1 MGNNNNS
8 IPFSKVFENAGT
20 LLTTLICG
28 AIVGLVTLTITTYQQ
43 AVEIQHINEAVHDMQ
58 VTMEE
63 LKHRSVASD
72 VRLSNHEDNIKR
84 LQSDMDE
91 IKFRLGAIPDRT
103 ELNKSFD
110 SLYNKLSDKMD
121 RKH

>member
-1 MGNNNNS
+1 MSNNNKG
-8 IPFSKVFENAGT
+8 PFSSILENAGT
-20 LLTTLICG
+20 LLTTLIGG
-28 AIVGLVTLTITTYQQ
+28 AIVGLLTLTITTYQQ
-43 AVEIQHINEAVHDMQ
+43 AIEINHINESVHDIQ

-72 VRLSNHEDNIKR
+72 VRLSTHEDNIKK
-84 LQSDMDE
+84 LQEDMDE
-91 IKFRLGAIPDRT
+91 IKYRLGAIPDRT

-110 SLYNKLSDKMD
+110 SLYNKISDKMD

>member
-1 MGNNNNS
+1 MSNNNKG
-8 IPFSKVFENAGT
+8 PFSSILENAGT
-20 LLTTLICG
+20 LLTTLIGG

-43 AVEIQHINEAVHDMQ
+43 AVEIQHINESIHDIQ

-63 LKHRSVASD
+63 LKHRSVTND
-72 VRLSNHEDNIKR
+72 VRLSTHEDNIKK
-84 LQSDMDE
+84 LQEDMDE
-91 IKFRLGAIPDRT
+91 IKYRLGAIPDRT

-110 SLYNKLSDKMD
+110 SLYNKISDKMD

>member
-1 MGNNNNS
+1 MSNNNKG
-8 IPFSKVFENAGT
+8 PFSSILENAGT
-20 LLTTLICG
+20 LLTTLIGG

-43 AVEIQHINEAVHDMQ
+43 AIEINHINESVHDIQ

-72 VRLSNHEDNIKR
+72 VRLSTHEDNIKK
-84 LQSDMDE
+84 LQEDMDE
-91 IKFRLGAIPDRT
+91 IKYRLGAIPDRT

-110 SLYNKLSDKMD
+110 SLYNKISDKMD
-121 RKH
+121 RKQ

>member
-1 MGNNNNS
+1 MSNNNKG
-8 IPFSKVFENAGT
+8 PFSSILENAGT
-20 LLTTLICG
+20 LLTTLIGG

-43 AVEIQHINEAVHDMQ
+43 AVEIQHINESVHDIQ

-72 VRLSNHEDNIKR
+72 VRLSTHEDNIKK
-84 LQSDMDE
+84 LQEDMDE
-91 IKFRLGAIPDRT
+91 IKYRLGAIPDRT

-110 SLYNKLSDKMD
+110 SLYNKISDKMD

>member
-1 MGNNNNS
+1 MSNNNKG
-8 IPFSKVFENAGT
+8 PFSSILENAGT
-20 LLTTLICG
+20 LLTTLIGG

-43 AVEIQHINEAVHDMQ
+43 AVEIQHINESVHDIQ

-63 LKHRSVASD
+63 LKHRSVTND
-72 VRLSNHEDNIKR
+72 VRLSTHEDNIKK
-84 LQSDMDE
+84 LQEDMDE
-91 IKFRLGAIPDRT
+91 IKYRLGAIPDRT

-110 SLYNKLSDKMD
+110 SLYNKISDKMD

>member
-1 MGNNNNS
+1 MSNNNKG
-8 IPFSKVFENAGT
+8 PFSSILENAGT
-20 LLTTLICG
+20 LLTTLIGG

-43 AVEIQHINEAVHDMQ
+43 AIEINHINESVHDIQ

-63 LKHRSVASD
+63 LKHRSVTND
-72 VRLSNHEDNIKR
+72 VRLSTHEDNIKK
-84 LQSDMDE
+84 LQEDMDE
-91 IKFRLGAIPDRT
+91 IKYRLGAIPDRT

-110 SLYNKLSDKMD
+110 SLYNKISDKMD

>member
-1 MGNNNNS
+1 MSNNNKGPSSS
-8 IPFSKVFENAGT
+8 ILENAGT
-20 LLTTLICG
+20 LLTTLIGG

-43 AVEIQHINEAVHDMQ
+43 AIEINHINESVHDIQ

-72 VRLSNHEDNIKR
+72 VRLSTHEDNIKK
-84 LQSDMDE
+84 LQEDMDE
-91 IKFRLGAIPDRT
+91 IKYRLGAIPDRT

-110 SLYNKLSDKMD
+110 SLYNKISDKMD
-121 RKH
+121 RKQ

>member
-1 MGNNNNS
+1 MSNNNKG
-8 IPFSKVFENAGT
+8 PFSSILENAGT
-20 LLTTLICG
+20 LLTTLIGG

-43 AVEIQHINEAVHDMQ
+43 AIEINHINESVHDIQ

-72 VRLSNHEDNIKR
+72 VRLSTHEDNIKK
-84 LQSDMDE
+84 LQADMDE
-91 IKFRLGAIPDRT
+91 IKYRLGAIPDRT

-110 SLYNKLSDKMD
+110 SLYNKISDKMD

>member
-1 MGNNNNS
+1 MSNNNKG
-8 IPFSKVFENAGT
+8 PFSSILENAGT
-20 LLTTLICG
+20 LLTTLIGG
-28 AIVGLVTLTITTYQQ
+28 AIIGLVTLTITTYQQ
-43 AVEIQHINEAVHDMQ
+43 AIEINHINESVHDIQ

-72 VRLSNHEDNIKR
+72 VRLSTHEDNIKK
-84 LQSDMDE
+84 LQADMDE
-91 IKFRLGAIPDRT
+91 IKYRLGAIPDRT

-110 SLYNKLSDKMD
+110 SLYNKISDKMD

>member
-1 MGNNNNS
+1 MSNNNKG
-8 IPFSKVFENAGT
+8 PFSSILENAGT
-20 LLTTLICG
+20 LLTTLIGG

-43 AVEIQHINEAVHDMQ
+43 AVEIQHINESVHDIQ

-63 LKHRSVASD
+63 LKHRSVTND
-72 VRLSNHEDNIKR
+72 VRLSTHEDNIRKLR
-84 LQSDMDE
+84 EDMDE
-91 IKFRLGAIPDRT
+91 IKYRLGAIPDRT

-110 SLYNKLSDKMD
+110 SLYNKISDKMD

>member
-1 MGNNNNS
+1 MSNNNKG
-8 IPFSKVFENAGT
+8 PFSSILENAGT
-20 LLTTLICG
+20 LLTTLIGG

-43 AVEIQHINEAVHDMQ
+43 AIEINHINESVHDIQ

-72 VRLSNHEDNIKR
+72 VRLSTHEDNIKK
-84 LQSDMDE
+84 LQEDMDE
-91 IKFRLGAIPDRT
+91 IKYRLGAIPDRT

-110 SLYNKLSDKMD
+110 SLYNKISDKMD

>member
-1 MGNNNNS
+1 MSNNNKG
-8 IPFSKVFENAGT
+8 PFSSILENAGT
-20 LLTTLICG
+20 LLTTLIGG

-43 AVEIQHINEAVHDMQ
+43 AVEIQHINESVHDIQ

-63 LKHRSVASD
+63 LKHRSVTND
-72 VRLSNHEDNIKR
+72 VKLSTHEDNIKK
-84 LQSDMDE
+84 LQEDMDE
-91 IKFRLGAIPDRT
+91 IKYRLGAIPDRT

-110 SLYNKLSDKMD
+110 SLYNKISDKMD

>member
-1 MGNNNNS
+1 MSNNNKG
-8 IPFSKVFENAGT
+8 PFSLILENAGT
-20 LLTTLICG
+20 LLTTLIGG

-43 AVEIQHINEAVHDMQ
+43 AVEIQHINESVHDIQ

-63 LKHRSVASD
+63 LKHRSVTND
-72 VRLSNHEDNIKR
+72 VRLSTHEDNIKK
-84 LQSDMDE
+84 LQEDMDE
-91 IKFRLGAIPDRT
+91 IKYRLGAIPDRT

-110 SLYNKLSDKMD
+110 SLYNKISDKID

>member
-1 MGNNNNS
+1 MSNNNKG
-8 IPFSKVFENAGT
+8 PFSSILENAGT
-20 LLTTLICG
+20 LLTTLIGG

-43 AVEIQHINEAVHDMQ
+43 AVEIQHINESVHDIQ

-63 LKHRSVASD
+63 LKHRSVAND
-72 VRLSNHEDNIKR
+72 VRLSTHEDNIKK
-84 LQSDMDE
+84 LQEDMDE
-91 IKFRLGAIPDRT
+91 IKYRLGAIPDRT

-110 SLYNKLSDKMD
+110 SLYNKISDKMD

>member
-1 MGNNNNS
+1 MSNNNKG
-8 IPFSKVFENAGT
+8 PFSSILENAGT
-20 LLTTLICG
+20 LLTTLIGG

-43 AVEIQHINEAVHDMQ
+43 AIEINHINESVHDIQ

-72 VRLSNHEDNIKR
+72 VRLSTHEENIKK
-84 LQSDMDE
+84 LQEDMDE
-91 IKFRLGAIPDRT
+91 IKYRLGAIPDRT

-110 SLYNKLSDKMD
+110 SLYNKISDKMD

>member
-1 MGNNNNS
+1 MSNNNKG
-8 IPFSKVFENAGT
+8 PFSSILENAGT
-20 LLTTLICG
+20 LLTTLIGG

-43 AVEIQHINEAVHDMQ
+43 AIEINHINESVHDIQ

-72 VRLSNHEDNIKR
+72 VRLSTHEDNIKK
-84 LQSDMDE
+84 LQEDMDE
-91 IKFRLGAIPDRT
+91 IKYRLGAIPDRT
-103 ELNKSFD
+103 ELNKLFD
-110 SLYNKLSDKMD
+110 SLYNKISDKMD

>member
-1 MGNNNNS
+1 MSNNNKG
-8 IPFSKVFENAGT
+8 PFSSILENAGT
-20 LLTTLICG
+20 LLTTLIGG

-43 AVEIQHINEAVHDMQ
+43 AIEINHINESVHDIQ

-72 VRLSNHEDNIKR
+72 VRLSTHEDNIKK
-84 LQSDMDE
+84 LQADMDE
-91 IKFRLGAIPDRT
+91 IKYRLGAIPDRT

-110 SLYNKLSDKMD
+110 SLYNKISDKMD
-121 RKH
+121 RKQ

>member
-1 MGNNNNS
+1 MSNNNKG
-8 IPFSKVFENAGT
+8 PFSSILENAVT
-20 LLTTLICG
+20 LLTTLIGG

-43 AVEIQHINEAVHDMQ
+43 AVEIQHINESVHDIQ

-63 LKHRSVASD
+63 LKHRSVTND
-72 VRLSNHEDNIKR
+72 VRLSTHEDNIKK
-84 LQSDMDE
+84 LQEDMDE
-91 IKFRLGAIPDRT
+91 IKYRLGAIPDRT

-110 SLYNKLSDKMD
+110 SLYNKISDKMD

>member
-1 MGNNNNS
+1 MSNNNKG
-8 IPFSKVFENAGT
+8 PFSSILENAGT
-20 LLTTLICG
+20 LLTTLIGG

-43 AVEIQHINEAVHDMQ
+43 AVEIQHINESVHDIR

-63 LKHRSVASD
+63 LKHRSVTND
-72 VRLSNHEDNIKR
+72 VRLSTHEDNIKK
-84 LQSDMDE
+84 LQEDMDE
-91 IKFRLGAIPDRT
+91 IKYRLGAIPDRT

-110 SLYNKLSDKMD
+110 SLYNKISDKMD

>member
-1 MGNNNNS
+1 MSNNNKG
-8 IPFSKVFENAGT
+8 PFSSILENAGT
-20 LLTTLICG
+20 LLTTLIGG

-43 AVEIQHINEAVHDMQ
+43 AIEINHINESVHDIQ

-72 VRLSNHEDNIKR
+72 VRLSTHEDNIKK
-84 LQSDMDE
+84 LQEDMDE
-91 IKFRLGAIPDRT
+91 IKYRLGAIPDRT

-110 SLYNKLSDKMD
+110 SLYNKISDKMD
-121 RKH
+121 RKY

>member
-1 MGNNNNS
+1 MSNNNKG
-8 IPFSKVFENAGT
+8 PFSSILENART
-20 LLTTLICG
+20 LLTTLIGG

-43 AVEIQHINEAVHDMQ
+43 AIEINHINESVHDIQ

-72 VRLSNHEDNIKR
+72 VRLSTHEDNIKK
-84 LQSDMDE
+84 LQEDMDE
-91 IKFRLGAIPDRT
+91 IKYRLGAIPDRT

-110 SLYNKLSDKMD
+110 SLYNKISDKMD